1 MWMRTRESVGEKERE
16 RETQAEEERENAVK
30 GSECEESE
38 KGMRRRNA
46 TYFA

>member
-1 MWMRTRESVGEKERE
+1 MDENERKGGRERE

>member
-1 MWMRTRESVGEKERE
+1 MWMRTRERVGEKE